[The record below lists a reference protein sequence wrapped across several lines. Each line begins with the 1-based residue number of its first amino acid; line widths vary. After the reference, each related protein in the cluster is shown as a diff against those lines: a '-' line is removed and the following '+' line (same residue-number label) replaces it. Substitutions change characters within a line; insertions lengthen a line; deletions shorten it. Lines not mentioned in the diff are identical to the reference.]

1 MDFHLELTSDRQSY
15 KQEAIRQWYYAE
27 SDNRV
32 GPVGDEEF
40 QILANTGKIRPET
53 LVWNSSM
60 SDWQEYG
67 QVTGTSGSGADRG
80 LSDQSFCVECGKS
93 YSQGDMI
100 RYGNSWVCAACKPVF
115 VQKIKE
121 GLTVSGVMEYAGFWI
136 RFGAK
141 IIDQFIIGGINMII
155 IIPLAILVGIRAA
168 KTGDPSTSMALSLI
182 MNFSGFFL
190 YIAYTTFF
198 IGRYG
203 ATPGKMVCKLKV
215 VTPSG
220 GRVTYLRAFARYFGE
235 LVNLFT
241 LMIGYIIAAF
251 DSEKRALHDHIC
263 STRVIKRQ

>member
-1 MDFHLELTSDRQSY
+1 M
-15 KQEAIRQWYYAE
+15 QWYYAE

-32 GPVGDEEF
+32 GPVNEEDF
-40 QILANTGKIRPET
+40 QILTNTGKIRSET

-60 SDWQEYG
+60 SDWQEYS
-67 QVTGTSGSGADRG
+67 QVIGTSGSGADRG
-80 LSDQSFCVECGKS
+80 TSNQSFCAECGKS
-93 YSQGDMI
+93 YSQEDMI

-121 GLTVSGVMEYAGFWI
+121 GVSISSFMEYGGFWI

-141 IIDQFIIGGINMII
+141 IIDQLIIGGINMII
-155 IIPLAILVGIRAA
+155 IMPLAVLVGIRAA
-168 KTGDPSTSMALSLI
+168 NTGNPSASMGLSLI
-182 MNFSGFFL
+182 MNFSSFAL

-203 ATPGKMVCKLKV
+203 ATPGKMICKLKV

-235 LVNLFT
+235 LVSGMIL
-241 LMIGYIIAAF
+241 LIGYIMAAF
-251 DSEKRALHDHIC
+251 DDEKRALHDRIC
-263 STRVIKRQ
+263 GTRVIKRQ